1 MFELMETGGQQA
13 VIKVLGIG
21 GGGGNAV
28 DHMLTAHLEG
38 VEFVN
43 ANTDAQALRRSGVS
57 KMLQL
62 GENLTKGLG
71 AGADPDVGRQAAIE
85 DRDKLTE
92 VLDDVDLLFITAGM
106 GGGTGTGAAPAIAQL
121 AKEKGVLTVAVV
133 TRPFKFEGQKRCD
146 AAQQGIN
153 ELAEIVDSLIV
164 IPNDRI
170 LEVLGGSATLLEAF
184 AEANE
189 VLLNAVQGISELIT
203 RPGLINVDF
212 ADVRTVMAEM
222 GVAMMGSAIA
232 TGETRAVDAMQAA
245 VSSPLLEDVNV
256 HGASG
261 LLVNVSAGPDM
272 TLEEFAQIGETVSQF
287 AAADATVVIGTVL
300 DSTLE
305 GAVRVTLVA
314 TGIRRGVE
322 VIEGGRKEPMV
333 KTIDYDTPTVIRR
346 GPRAVATGG
355 MVKVA
360 EDSEY
365 LDIPAFLRRQA
376 D

>member
-28 DHMLTAHLEG
+28 DHMLTAHLDG

-71 AGADPDVGRQAAIE
+71 AGANPDVGRQAAIE
-85 DRDKLTE
+85 DRDKLAE

-106 GGGTGTGAAPAIAQL
+106 GGGTGTGAAPVIAQL

-232 TGETRAVDAMQAA
+232 TGEARAVDAVQSA
-245 VSSPLLEDVNV
+245 VSSPLLEDVNI
-256 HGASG
+256 HGARG

-272 TLEEFAQIGETVSQF
+272 ALEEFAQIGETVNQF

-300 DSTLE
+300 DPTLE

-314 TGIRRGVE
+314 TGIRRG
-322 VIEGGRKEPMV
+322 
-333 KTIDYDTPTVIRR
+333 RR
-346 GPRAVATGG
+346 
-355 MVKVA
+355 
-360 EDSEY
+360 
-365 LDIPAFLRRQA
+365 
-376 D
+376 